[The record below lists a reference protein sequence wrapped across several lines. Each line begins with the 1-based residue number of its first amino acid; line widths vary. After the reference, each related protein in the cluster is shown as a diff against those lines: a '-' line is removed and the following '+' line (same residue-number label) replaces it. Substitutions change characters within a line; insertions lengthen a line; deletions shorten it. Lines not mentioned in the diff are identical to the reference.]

1 MELSKG
7 SRRIFKQQQQTK
19 LYSHTLNLNTI
30 ALQIS
35 KKCFLGQGKVII
47 SKITKISQHKNTGP
61 CENMPLVLTSLKKGA
76 VLRRSIPVLPI
87 HKKNKMSYLHLH
99 SIISCTTIRQQQG
112 TLLFPWNNI

>member
-35 KKCFLGQGKVII
+35 KKYFLEQGKVIVL
-47 SKITKISQHKNTGP
+47 KTTKMSQHNNTDP
-61 CENMPLVLTSLKKGA
+61 CENMPLVLT
-76 VLRRSIPVLPI
+76 
-87 HKKNKMSYLHLH
+87 
-99 SIISCTTIRQQQG
+99 
-112 TLLFPWNNI
+112 